1 MDNIVQ
7 KLKNT
12 FYTKEFVTF
21 LIIGVI
27 NTFNGT
33 VFSYIYSS
41 FLNEN
46 IAFIVGYISGLII
59 SYLLN
64 SLITFKEK
72 LQLNKFVKFAIS
84 YIPNFIIQNIVVIIV
99 FNLMGLNKLIA
110 YLLAAI
116 IGVPITFILMKFF
129 AFRKKFDWVFLQKLH
144 W

>member
-1 MDNIVQ
+1 MNNAFEKI
-7 KLKNT
+7 KNT
-12 FYTKEFVTF
+12 FLTKEFIAF

-46 IAFIVGYISGLII
+46 LAFISGYISGLFI
-59 SYLLN
+59 SYILN
-64 SLITFKEK
+64 SFITFNES
-72 LQLNKFVKFAIS
+72 LNFYKFIKFAIS
-84 YIPNFIIQNIVVIIV
+84 YIPNFIIQNLVVIIV

-129 AFRKKFDWVFLQKLH
+129 AFKKN
-144 W
+144 

>member
-7 KLKNT
+7 KFKNT
-12 FYTKEFVTF
+12 FYTKEFITF

-33 VFSYIYSS
+33 AFSYLYSS

-64 SLITFKEK
+64 SFITFKER
-72 LQLNKFVKFAIS
+72 LQFNKFIKFVIS
-84 YIPNFIIQNIVVIIV
+84 YIPNFIIQNIVVVVV
-99 FNLMGLNKLIA
+99 FNLLGLNKLIA

-129 AFRKKFDWVFLQKLH
+129 AFNKKIN
-144 W
+144 

>member
-1 MDNIVQ
+1 MNNTVQ

-12 FYTKEFVTF
+12 FFTKEFITF

-46 IAFIVGYISGLII
+46 IAFIVGYISGLFI
-59 SYLLN
+59 SYILN

-72 LQLNKFVKFAIS
+72 LNFSKFIKFVVS
-84 YIPNFIIQNIVVIIV
+84 YVPNFIIQNIVVVIV
-99 FNLMGLNKLIA
+99 FNILELNKLIA

-129 AFRKKFDWVFLQKLH
+129 AFKRIEI
-144 W
+144 